1 MSVWA
6 KEDGLKMSEW
16 LSIMWN
22 EHLHTHDVWKWWPG
36 GIIAGLTTKPSI
48 VDSTPLLEYLT
59 GILTDMSMFPE
70 GVLRHSIVGTVN
82 IDNGYYK
89 RFRLDEIPKD
99 QFATEG
105 PKQIVSSASLPG
117 LFLPMLMDG
126 AAYTDGGTA
135 MGLDAVSAV
144 EKCLEL
150 VDDESQITMD
160 ILLLDRFVKPQE
172 EDDDG
177 DTVSNMLR

>member
-1 MSVWA
+1 
-6 KEDGLKMSEW
+6 
-16 LSIMWN
+16 
-22 EHLHTHDVWKWWPG
+22 
-36 GIIAGLTTKPSI
+36 
-48 VDSTPLLEYLT
+48 
-59 GILTDMSMFPE
+59 
-70 GVLRHSIVGTVN
+70 
-82 IDNGYYK
+82 
-89 RFRLDEIPKD
+89 
-99 QFATEG
+99 
-105 PKQIVSSASLPG
+105 
-117 LFLPMLMDG
+117 MLMDG